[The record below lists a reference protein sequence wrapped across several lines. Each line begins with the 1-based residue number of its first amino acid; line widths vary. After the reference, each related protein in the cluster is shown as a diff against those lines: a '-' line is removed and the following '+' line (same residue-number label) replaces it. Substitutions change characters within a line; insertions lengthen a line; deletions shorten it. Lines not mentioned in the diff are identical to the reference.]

1 MSTEAQKM
9 SEEGDVEVQKVHREA
24 EASAIAKANGN
35 SYTHDY
41 LRGTIKLTYDSRYSL
56 FRLH

>member
-1 MSTEAQKM
+1 MSIEAQKM

-24 EASAIAKANGN
+24 EDSANVQANGG

-41 LRGTIKLTYDSRYSL
+41 LR
-56 FRLH
+56 